1 MSTLSPS
8 VPAGSTSLAWQLP
21 AEAITVLIR
30 WFGLAVGY
38 VFVNFLESSPNQAQ
52 LNAILALGAIYAVLD
67 TLWGVRGKVFLNEA
81 PLFISLM
88 GAGFIEMLCWFD
100 RGIDTPFR
108 FYYFLSLLVCAIRYS
123 PPITYLTFVFHSV

>member
-1 MSTLSPS
+1 MLSTT
-8 VPAGSTSLAWQLP
+8 VPATPTGLTWQLP
-21 AEAITVLIR
+21 AEAITVRIR

-38 VFVNFLESSPNQAQ
+38 VFVNFLESSQNQAQ

-88 GAGFIEMLCWFD
+88 EAFFIGTLCWYD
-100 RGIDTPFR
+100 RGIESPFR
-108 FYYFLSLLVCAIRYS
+108 FYYFLSLLVC
-123 PPITYLTFVFHSV
+123 